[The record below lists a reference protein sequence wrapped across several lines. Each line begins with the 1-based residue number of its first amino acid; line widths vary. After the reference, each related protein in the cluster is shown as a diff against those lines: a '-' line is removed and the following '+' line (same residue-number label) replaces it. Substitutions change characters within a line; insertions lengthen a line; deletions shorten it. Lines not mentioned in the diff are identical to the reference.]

1 MKLVAGLGNPGPR
14 YQGSRHNI
22 GFSVLDRLAETW
34 TSDALMRG
42 GWSNRFKGLLLSTR
56 LNNEQILL
64 LKPQTFMNL
73 SGESL
78 QGVAAFYRLHPRDM
92 IVVHDDMDLALGR
105 LGLKQGGGHG
115 GHNGL
120 RSIADAL
127 GKDFVR
133 LRLGVGRPQ
142 YDAVNHVLGRFAD
155 DEQED
160 VDKLIAK
167 AVEAIEMILLQ
178 GLPKAQN
185 HFNKRHKKK
194 PKKTKPAEDELD
206 SKDLSS
212 DRQTDA
218 LPELKE

>member
-22 GFSVLDRLAETW
+22 GFAVLDRLAETW
-34 TSDALMRG
+34 ASDALGRG

-56 LNNEQILL
+56 LGQEQILL

-78 QGVAAFYRLHPRDM
+78 QGLAAFYRIHPRDM

-120 RSIADAL
+120 RSISEAL

-133 LRLGVGRPQ
+133 LRLGVGRPK
-142 YDAVNHVLGRFAD
+142 YDAVNHVLGHFAD

-160 VDKLIAK
+160 VDKLVK
-167 AVEAIEMILLQ
+167 RAVEAVEMILQ
-178 GLPKAQN
+178 KGK
-185 HFNKRHKKK
+185 
-194 PKKTKPAEDELD
+194 
-206 SKDLSS
+206 LSC
-212 DRQTDA
+212 RT
-218 LPELKE
+218 